1 MYSFWCSKK
10 GIHHLYAVFLRWKMA
25 RGMRSVGQEKCD
37 PVHPNTAN
45 RGGAHPSCWQRWT
58 REGTRLGYLKV
69 RCSAALSAASQ
80 SRVGR
85 MLSGGA
91 SAVRSGMGYSGMLM
105 HSTMTRISQ
114 STTMR
119 HCARM
124 ANSSAIASA
133 SCLKASA
140 AAGVRWSATSYK
152 YAVTSCVAVKDSR
165 AVRRAAASARTVRHL
180 IAKKCCYSNK
190 TVTTRDR
197 LSDECVL
204 YFGKFLQ
211 LLINCAVFNE

>member
-91 SAVRSGMGYSGMLM
+91 SAVRSGMGYSGMPVDDNETLRADGKLIGDRECFLLK
-105 HSTMTRISQ
+105 SLCSGWCEVVSYIIQICSDVVRSCEGL
-114 STTMR
+114 SSSEESCCVSSYCAPP
-119 HCARM
+119 HCQEM
-124 ANSSAIASA
+124 
-133 SCLKASA
+133 L
-140 AAGVRWSATSYK
+140 
-152 YAVTSCVAVKDSR
+152 
-165 AVRRAAASARTVRHL
+165 L
-180 IAKKCCYSNK
+180 
-190 TVTTRDR
+190 
-197 LSDECVL
+197 
-204 YFGKFLQ
+204 LQ
-211 LLINCAVFNE
+211 